1 MINFDKIDKLWFKL
15 INEGY
20 KDEDVVYA
28 IEECLDNNDYISEAD
43 LESDVRSLLSVLLK
57 GEVCTW
63 KNMFVL

>member
-20 KDEDVVYA
+20 SDEDVVYA

-57 GEVCTW
+57 S
-63 KNMFVL
+63 